1 LASLSIHVSKSSLPA
16 AAVVGVLAAATA
28 YEALVALGV
37 IELGSLPGDDPPGAG
52 IVLAAAV
59 VSMLG
64 GAAFALGMGGFGGRS
79 STAEL
84 LSPAAAAFL
93 VARFFTF
100 DPYYA
105 PALRRYSDSGL
116 VSPLLVAVLVLV
128 ALAAAVLTH
137 ARPRAGLLLTAPV
150 VLACALTAL
159 LMAVGH

>member
-1 LASLSIHVSKSSLPA
+1 MHMSKSGLLA
-16 AAVVGVLAAATA
+16 GAVVAVITAATV

-37 IELGSLPGDDPPGAG
+37 IELGSLPGDGPPGAG
-52 IVLAAAV
+52 IVLAAALV
-59 VSMLG
+59 AMLVG
-64 GAAFALGMGGFGGRS
+64 VALALGMGGFRGPA

-84 LSPAAAAFL
+84 LAPAAAAFL

-105 PALRRYSDSGL
+105 PTLRRMSDSGL
-116 VSPLLVAVLVLV
+116 VSPPLVAVLVLA

-137 ARPRAGLLLTAPV
+137 ARPRAGLILTAPV

-159 LMAVGH
+159 LMAGGH

>member
-1 LASLSIHVSKSSLPA
+1 MHMSKSRLPVG
-16 AAVVGVLAAATA
+16 AVVGVLAAATV

-37 IELGSLPGDDPPGAG
+37 IQLGSLPGDGPPGAG
-52 IVLAAAV
+52 IVLAAALV
-59 VSMLG
+59 AMLV
-64 GAAFALGMGGFGGRS
+64 GAALALGMGGFGGRA

-84 LSPAAAAFL
+84 LAPAAAAFL

-105 PALRRYSDSGL
+105 PTLRRYSDSGF
-116 VSPLLVAVLVLV
+116 VSPFLVAVLVSA
-128 ALAAAVLTH
+128 ALAAAVLTR

-159 LMAVGH
+159 LMEVGH